1 LTKKDGQIWLLIGP
15 IWLLKVSNVN
25 NFTKSPVRFLK
36 VRAASGK
43 LSDVKFQNQKIKKKK
58 FILEHC
64 DLWGKKN
71 LLNLVMS
78 SLTLPRWFGRIRKKK
93 KKIPSN
99 DSDETDSKGSPFQ
112 GHGLQN
118 SRSLPATPR
127 KDSTV
132 VVL

>member
-1 LTKKDGQIWLLIGP
+1 VRKE
-15 IWLLKVSNVN
+15 
-25 NFTKSPVRFLK
+25 KSV
-36 VRAASGK
+36 
-43 LSDVKFQNQKIKKKK
+43 
-58 FILEHC
+58 E
-64 DLWGKKN
+64 
-71 LLNLVMS
+71 LVMS

-99 DSDETDSKGSPFQ
+99 DSDETDSKGIPFQ

-132 VVL
+132 VVLQTANAKKLFFLLHQLSMMIK